1 MRTALLLADRTAVL
15 FLGIAAGTAIGYAFG
30 SSGSAPPPA
39 AVVASSAEG
48 AGASAAVAPPPPTGP
63 TAPSLAGAPVAGGP
77 ARLEYAQPFH
87 PHLLQAIAAGRPIT
101 VGVFGDSFGD
111 GVYTALYRLLPSK
124 DRFRV
129 LKFSQQ
135 STGFT
140 RYGRMNLQERA
151 ERQIEED
158 GPVDVAVIS
167 FGANDT
173 QGVYADGHAAALM
186 SPEWQRI
193 VGERVDG
200 FVGLMRAR
208 GVAVY
213 WLGLPKMRAAAFD
226 ADIAAMND
234 FYRRRMAALGVPF
247 IDVHPLTVDAAGNYT
262 AYLPDPVNGNEPRLL
277 RANDGIHM
285 SMNGYVV
292 ITRALAA
299 RIRDY
304 IAAATQVALP
314 GAQPVAS
321 VTPAPAAVPV
331 SAPPPRPAIRR
342 PEAKPAAPRPKPQA
356 TPAAERAVKPAP
368 PRPVEH
374 APTIRPVAPRVEAPV
389 AEPAAKPVAKPAAAE
404 PKKPAPTPAK
414 PTPEGKKPAA
424 VPIIHASP
432 PPLQLKLPP
441 PEPET
446 VEPPAGERK

>member
-15 FLGIAAGTAIGYAFG
+15 FLGIAAGAAIGYAFG
-30 SSGSAPPPA
+30 SSGSAPSPS
-39 AVVASSAEG
+39 VVAGSSVESARS
-48 AGASAAVAPPPPTGP
+48 SAAVAPPPPTGP
-63 TAPSLAGAPVAGGP
+63 AAPPLPTAASGP
-77 ARLEYAQPFH
+77 ARLEYAQSFQ
-87 PHLLQAIAAGRPIT
+87 PHLLQAIAAGRPVT

-111 GVYTALYRLLPSK
+111 GVYTALYRLLPTK

-151 ERQIEED
+151 ERQIAEE
-158 GPVDVAVIS
+158 GPIDLAVIS

-247 IDVHPLTVDAAGNYT
+247 IDVHPLTVDAAGNYA
-262 AYLPDPVNGNEPRLL
+262 AYLPDPINGNEPRLL

-292 ITRALAA
+292 ITRALAG

-304 IAAATQVALP
+304 VAAATQVALP
-314 GAQPVAS
+314 GAPPEAAVP
-321 VTPAPAAVPV
+321 PAPAPVVVP
-331 SAPPPRPAIRR
+331 APSPRPAIRR
-342 PEAKPAAPRPKPQA
+342 PEAKPAAPRPKPETA
-356 TPAAERAVKPAP
+356 PVHAVKPVPASP
-368 PRPVEH
+368 AEH
-374 APTIRPVAPRVEAPV
+374 APALRPAAPRVEAP
-389 AEPAAKPVAKPAAAE
+389 AAAPAAKPVAKPTAAE
-404 PKKPAPTPAK
+404 PKKPAPAPAK
-414 PTPEGKKPAA
+414 PAAERKKPAA
-424 VPIIHASP
+424 VPIVRPSP

-446 VEPPAGERK
+446 VAPPAGDRK